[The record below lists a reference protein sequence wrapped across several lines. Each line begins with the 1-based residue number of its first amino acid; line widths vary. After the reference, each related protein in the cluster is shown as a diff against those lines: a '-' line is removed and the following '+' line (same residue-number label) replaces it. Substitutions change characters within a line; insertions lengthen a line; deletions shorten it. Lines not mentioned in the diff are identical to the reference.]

1 MYSFS
6 IECSSGP
13 NSDSQ
18 RQSLPP
24 TTGLNNIGEA
34 IVAQRQAPEHSA
46 NAVEEGVF
54 GPDLTGVGQLLGL
67 VCRHGPTVLQRR
79 TVQGANMRLS
89 DRETE
94 VLSWVARGLTDRE
107 VAHRLSINFS
117 TARKHR
123 ENLLDKLKVGRAS
136 ALVAIYLCLDPAP
149 TLRPGR

>member
-1 MYSFS
+1 
-6 IECSSGP
+6 
-13 NSDSQ
+13 
-18 RQSLPP
+18 
-24 TTGLNNIGEA
+24 
-34 IVAQRQAPEHSA
+34 
-46 NAVEEGVF
+46 
-54 GPDLTGVGQLLGL
+54 
-67 VCRHGPTVLQRR
+67 
-79 TVQGANMRLS
+79 MRLS